1 MKQIWKQG
9 EERRGSAGSWEGR
22 RDVRMRTMQLD
33 CEKKGKEERECSS
46 RAERK
51 RRTNEQR
58 KTIN

>member
-1 MKQIWKQG
+1 MCEANLEARRRK
-9 EERRGSAGSWEGR
+9 ERERWEGR

-46 RAERK
+46 RAERN